1 MTDLI
6 AQNVPSPKPYNMGI
20 HIPMINDVG
29 RNLLYDRILKKSVKN
44 KVCAEVGFGSGILT
58 AMIIENGADK
68 VYAFEPDKTT
78 FELGKQ
84 ILTNLGLSSKI
95 EFIND
100 YFHIS
105 DKYEIVVQELM
116 SKNLWA
122 EGLYNVYNQ
131 CFGKCKIIPDKLTIE
146 LVASNKKPEKLC
158 PDADFKIDTGINY
171 LKEFSNSFEKAVSSD
186 NFCSYNNWFLDN
198 EDYIFE
204 RHNKNNKKRVEVIF
218 DTCIMSK
225 TVDLNKDI
233 ILPISKQII
242 TIPENTYITMRI
254 KLQDNYYLDT
264 GHWNESKII
273 YVKNKGEYNFIHNSE
288 NGNWWLE

>member
-1 MTDLI
+1 
-6 AQNVPSPKPYNMGI
+6 
-20 HIPMINDVG
+20 
-29 RNLLYDRILKKSVKN
+29 
-44 KVCAEVGFGSGILT
+44 
-58 AMIIENGADK
+58 
-68 VYAFEPDKTT
+68 
-78 FELGKQ
+78 
-84 ILTNLGLSSKI
+84 
-95 EFIND
+95 
-100 YFHIS
+100 
-105 DKYEIVVQELM
+105 
-116 SKNLWA
+116 
-122 EGLYNVYNQ
+122 
-131 CFGKCKIIPDKLTIE
+131 
-146 LVASNKKPEKLC
+146 
-158 PDADFKIDTGINY
+158 NY